1 MEGRAGGGAGRQDQ
15 RSGAA
20 TDDQRSDAAN
30 EGQRS
35 GAVTREQRTTAA
47 MREQRR
53 SRAIVPALALVA
65 VVIAFAVV
73 PPLIGGFLIRALTG
87 YLIFGLLALSVGLIT
102 GYGRLFNLG
111 VGANFGISA
120 YAVAILSQY
129 DITNPF
135 VLVLCALG
143 AGVLVALLF
152 AFYAVVA
159 SGTEYL
165 MLTFLTTLAFSVAPL
180 TAPSFTGGDNGLS
193 VKGGL
198 AVSFGLNPL
207 RGNEF
212 YWFVLAIVVLAA
224 AVSWFVVASQTGKAI
239 VAIGRNPQRA
249 AAMGYSVARYRIAL
263 TIYSS
268 VIASLGGWLYVLQNT
283 FVHQDLLGLV
293 SSTNGLVYALIGGV
307 NTILGPLIGATFLRY
322 LNDVLSRGST
332 QSSLYIGIVLML
344 VVYVMPD
351 GVLGLWRRFTTR
363 RAQAPRYAPRDLE
376 PAVPAK

>member
-1 MEGRAGGGAGRQDQ
+1 MQQRTADSGTERAEQQ
-15 RSGAA
+15 RSA
-20 TDDQRSDAAN
+20 R
-30 EGQRS
+30 GQLKPVAFAFAPTTL
-35 GAVTREQRTTAA
+35 AVVVIVLAL
-47 MREQRR
+47 
-53 SRAIVPALALVA
+53 AIVPPLV
-65 VVIAFAVV
+65 
-73 PPLIGGFLIRALTG
+73 GGFLVRAVTG

-129 DITNPF
+129 DVSNP
-135 VLVLCALG
+135 LVLLAAALL
-143 AGVLVALLF
+143 AGVLVSLLF

-180 TAPSFTGGDNGLS
+180 TAPTFTGGDNGLS

-198 AVSFGLNPL
+198 SVSFGLNPL

-212 YWFVLAIVVLAA
+212 YWFVLAIVVLVS

-268 VIASLGGWLYVLQNT
+268 VVASLGGWLYVLQNS

-307 NTILGPLIGATFLRY
+307 NTILGPLIGAVLLRY

-344 VVYVMPD
+344 VVYVMPE
-351 GVLGLWRRFTTR
+351 GVLGLWRRISLR
-363 RAQAPRYAPRDLE
+363 RR
-376 PAVPAK
+376 PAVPAVPASGLEAEPR

>member
-1 MEGRAGGGAGRQDQ
+1 MRR
-15 RSGAA
+15 RLSP
-20 TDDQRSDAAN
+20 S
-30 EGQRS
+30 
-35 GAVTREQRTTAA
+35 AVAFGV
-47 MREQRR
+47 
-53 SRAIVPALALVA
+53 IVVGL
-65 VVIAFAVV
+65 AVV
-73 PPLIGGFLIRALTG
+73 PPLIGGFLVRALTG

-120 YAVAILSQY
+120 YAVAVLSQFEVS
-129 DITNPF
+129 NPF
-135 VLVLCALG
+135 VLMFAALL
-143 AGVLVALLF
+143 AGVVVSMLF

-180 TAPSFTGGDNGLS
+180 TAPALTGGDNGLS

-198 AVSFGLNPL
+198 SVSFGLNPL

-212 YWFVLAIVVLAA
+212 YWFVLAVVALASG
-224 AVSWFVVASQTGKAI
+224 VSWFLVSSQTGNAI

-249 AAMGYSVARYRIAL
+249 AAMGYSVAGYRIGL
-263 TIYSS
+263 TIYAS
-268 VIASLGGWLYVLQNT
+268 VVASLGGWLYVLQNS

-307 NTILGPLIGATFLRY
+307 NTILGPLIGAVLLRY

-351 GVLGLWRRFTTR
+351 GVLGLWHRF
-363 RAQAPRYAPRDLE
+363 APRR
-376 PAVPAK
+376 PASAARAKELQVSAD